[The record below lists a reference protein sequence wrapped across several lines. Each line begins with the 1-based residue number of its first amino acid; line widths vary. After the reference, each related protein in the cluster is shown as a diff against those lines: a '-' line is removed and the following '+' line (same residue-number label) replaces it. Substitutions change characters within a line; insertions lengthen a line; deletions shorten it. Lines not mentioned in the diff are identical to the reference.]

1 MISVR
6 IKISLSEIWRTS
18 RVNSG
23 VFRPSEIVLV
33 ANEGEVVGGVI
44 VPRTRMVGYWHAFE
58 LLDGFDDVYV

>member
-23 VFRPSEIVLV
+23 VFRPSETVLV

-44 VPRTRMVGYWHAFE
+44 VPRTRMVGYHAFE